1 MSPEIRH
8 YCEVEVPDKNPK
20 QEDDHLVE
28 RQHARPD
35 LKAGPLKEKHTEAHA
50 ESAERHLYA
59 EGTTFQIAT
68 YELGGNTGTY
78 IDAPFHRHPDEP
90 DLSGL
95 PLEKI
100 ANLEGVV
107 VHAAPDGPIGPDAFS
122 GVATAQKALL
132 VRTDWSARW
141 GGDDYLWSDSEC
153 AGGSVTGWPVKPG
166 ILLPRER
173 LT

>member
-1 MSPEIRH
+1 VTSRRLVDLSHEI
-8 YCEVEVPDKNPK
+8 E
-20 QEDDHLVE
+20 
-28 RQHARPD
+28 
-35 LKAGPLKEKHTEAHA
+35 AGMITYAGLPAPIVSEFLSREA
-50 ESAERHLYA
+50 SVSKYSD
-59 EGTTFQIAT
+59 GTTFSIGRVEMVA
-68 YELGGNTGTY
+68 NTGTY

-153 AGGSVTGWPVKPG
+153 AGGSVTGWPVKPVKCST
-166 ILLPRER
+166 IL
-173 LT
+173 